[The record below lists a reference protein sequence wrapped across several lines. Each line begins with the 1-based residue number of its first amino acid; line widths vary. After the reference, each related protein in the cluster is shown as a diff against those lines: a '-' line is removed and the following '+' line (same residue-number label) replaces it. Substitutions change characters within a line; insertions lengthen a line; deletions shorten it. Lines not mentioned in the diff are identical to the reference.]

1 MPPLHRLILLAFA
14 LSSAPALAA
23 STAAEAERTRLA
35 DEMKRLSSRN
45 AWKGVDD
52 AYRRLE
58 TLAAEE
64 GVALTYRDHFLGASA
79 ARELGDT
86 NAVYVRLQR
95 ALALEKTEEVTSW
108 LADLNQNFGQIVL
121 RIDSK
126 YPGDRSLTISEMPFD
141 PAQRRVIEAAQLALQ
156 ESRTYTGILPVG
168 SYTFGDKKF
177 DIAAGGAAAQEVVL
191 EAKSMRDDAGEG
203 GLSYAGPRLDLGVS
217 FTVAGEPTEANSPSS
232 FSGVG
237 ARLGV
242 GFEFGFSTKV
252 GLLTEVGYHG
262 LLWGSDPASSPTQG
276 DWEVDQVSARM
287 NLGYGWLA
295 GALRLGDLRLALGPT
310 FSLGRASAMGTGT
323 VPDGS
328 GVSGGTVWEAKDAT
342 VYGPGA
348 ELGVFYGFLNS
359 DKTQSG
365 LGLHGG
371 AFSDGDRLYPWAQLA
386 FTLAPAAYRRDG

>member
-1 MPPLHRLILLAFA
+1 MPPLHRLILLALA

-23 STAAEAERTRLA
+23 SSAAEAERTRLA

-168 SYTFGDKKF
+168 SYTFGDKTF
-177 DIAAGGAAAQEVVL
+177 DIAAGGAAAKEVVL
-191 EAKSMRDDAGEG
+191 EAKSMRDDAGGG

-217 FTVAGEPTEANSPSS
+217 FTSGSALSDEALVDK
-232 FSGVG
+232 VG
-237 ARLGV
+237 GLGGRV
-242 GFEFGFSTKV
+242 GLGWEVGFSTKV
-252 GLLTEVGYHG
+252 GLVAQVGYHA
-262 LLWGSDPASSPTQG
+262 LLGDASSSC
-276 DWEVDQVSARM
+276 VSEAGNTSQDLPRDSM
-287 NLGYGWLA
+287 QLGYGWLA
-295 GALRLGDLRLALGPT
+295 GALRLGDLRLAAGPSY
-310 FSLGRASAMGTGT
+310 SLGYLKASTGTGCG
-323 VPDGS
+323 DS
-328 GVSGGTVWEAKDAT
+328 GVSSLPTPYGGMVF
-342 VYGPGA
+342 GPGA

-359 DKTQSG
+359 DKIQSG
-365 LGLHGG
+365 LGLHAG